1 MTKNDLNRDIKKLK
15 SEFYRIGFWN
25 LEYQEKQMIGLEKEF
40 KRLYNADSNFEYMN
54 KDSILTM
61 LRLNLKYRFIDLHL
75 FGINID
81 LWRDSQ

>member
-1 MTKNDLNRDIKKLK
+1 MTKNELNRDIKKLK
-15 SEFYRIGFWN
+15 SEFYRIGFWD
-25 LEYQEKQMIGLEKEF
+25 LEYQEQQKPALIKEF
-40 KRLYNADSNFEYMN
+40 KRLYDADRNFEYMN

-61 LRLNLKYRFIDLHL
+61 LRLNLTYRIIDLHL